1 MRNQSNL
8 SHGERLNPASK
19 FFEQRRIQ
27 RLGLACENDFGLIQ
41 RNHRAINVSL
51 RVRPEVNGELAVLLV
66 TGCVKPVVMKVAHWK
81 LEFMRSALHRVTLA
95 APLANSTR
103 RLFIISDVAG

>member
-1 MRNQSNL
+1 MIQHL
-8 SHGERLNPASK
+8 KCTLGASHMHASK

-51 RVRPEVNGELAVLLV
+51 RVRPEVNGELPVLLV
-66 TGCVKPVVMKVAHWK
+66 IRCVKSVVMKVARCK
-81 LEFMRSALHRVTLA
+81 LQFMKSEFQRVTLESA
-95 APLANSTR
+95 FENA
-103 RLFIISDVAG
+103 